1 MNPENTNKNN
11 GVLKIAI
18 IAGEHSGD
26 ILGADLI
33 TALKAQHPDAEFFGI
48 GGPHMQAQG
57 FNALFDMEELA
68 VMGIVEVLGRLRRL
82 LQVKREI
89 VAALLKNKPDVFVGI
104 DAPDFN
110 LPVELSLKQAGI
122 KTVHYVSPSV
132 WAWRHKRIFKI
143 AKATNMVLSLLPFEK
158 AFYDKYQVP
167 CTFVGHTLA
176 DTMPLEADKA
186 AAKAELGLDPAKPV
200 LAIMPGSRS
209 NEIKLLTADFLQA
222 ALLLQQQ
229 LPDIQFVT
237 NMVTAAK
244 AEQFNQI
251 KQHIAPDLVIRQFT
265 GQARQ
270 VLLAADATFIT
281 SGTATLEAMLAKC
294 LMVVAYRANWLTY
307 QIGRRLVKLKHFSLP
322 NLLAGRGMV
331 PELLQHAVTPRALV
345 DAMLPQLTTSRDALL
360 AEYTAL
366 HQSIKCDAS
375 VKAAQTI
382 LQVIEDDAV
391 PKA

>member
-1 MNPENTNKNN
+1 MQLSRP
-11 GVLKIAI
+11 LKIAI

-33 TALKAQHPDAEFFGI
+33 SALQATHPDAVFYGI
-48 GGPHMQAQG
+48 GGPRMQALG
-57 FNALFDMEELA
+57 FNAHFDMEELA
-68 VMGIVEVLGRLRRL
+68 VMGIVEVLGRLPRL
-82 LQVKREI
+82 LQVKRDI
-89 VAALLKNKPDVFVGI
+89 LAALLADKPDVFIGI

-110 LPVELSLKQAGI
+110 LPVELKLKQAGI

-143 AKATNMVLSLLPFEK
+143 AAATNMVLSLLPFEK

-176 DTMPLEADKA
+176 DAMPLDVDKT
-186 AAKAELGLDPAKPV
+186 AAKAELGLDPSRPV
-200 LAIMPGSRS
+200 LAIMPGSRT
-209 NEIKLLTADFLQA
+209 NEIKLLAPDFLQA
-222 ALLLQQQ
+222 ARLLQQQ
-229 LPDIQFVT
+229 LPELQLVT
-237 NMVTAAK
+237 NMVTTQKAA
-244 AEQFNQI
+244 QFNAIRQ
-251 KQHIAPDLVIRQFT
+251 QLAPELVITEFT

-307 QIGRRLVKLKHFSLP
+307 QIGKRLVKLAHFSLP

-331 PELLQHAVTPRALV
+331 PELLQHQVTPQALV
-345 DAMLPQLTTSRDALL
+345 DAMLPQLSANQQALL
-360 AEYTAL
+360 EEYRAI
-366 HQSIKCDAS
+366 HQQIKCNAS
-375 VKAAQTI
+375 ENAAAAI
-382 LQVIEDDAV
+382 LQVIHDDAV

>member
-1 MNPENTNKNN
+1 MPVKQP
-11 GVLKIAI
+11 LKIAI

-33 TALKAQHPDAEFFGI
+33 TALKAVHPDAVFYGI
-48 GGPHMQAQG
+48 GGPRMQALG
-57 FNALFDMEELA
+57 FTALFDMEELA
-68 VMGIVEVLGRLRRL
+68 VMGIVEVLGRLPRL
-82 LQVKREI
+82 LQVKRQI
-89 VAALLKNKPDVFVGI
+89 LAALLADKPDVFVGI

-110 LPVELSLKQAGI
+110 LPVELKLKQAGI

-143 AKATNMVLSLLPFEK
+143 AAATNMVLSLLPFEK

-167 CTFVGHTLA
+167 CTFVGHTMA
-176 DTMPLEADKA
+176 DTMPLDVDKA
-186 AAKAELGLDPAKPV
+186 TAKTALGLDSARPV
-200 LAIMPGSRS
+200 LALMPGSRT
-209 NEIKLLTADFLQA
+209 NEIKLLAGDFLQA

-229 LPDIQFVT
+229 LPELQFVT
-237 NMVTAAK
+237 NMVTEQK
-244 AEQFNQI
+244 ALQFNAI
-251 KQHIAPDLVIRQFT
+251 KQQIAPDLNITQFT

-307 QIGRRLVKLKHFSLP
+307 QIGKRLVKLAHFSLP

-331 PELLQHAVTPRALV
+331 PELLQHDVTPLALV
-345 DAMLPQLTTSRDALL
+345 NAMLPQLTASRDTLL
-360 AEYTAL
+360 AEYRSL

-375 VKAAQTI
+375 ARAAQAI
-382 LQVIEDDAV
+382 LKVVKDDVVSAS
-391 PKA
+391 

>member
-1 MNPENTNKNN
+1 MAITETP
-11 GVLKIAI
+11 LKIAI

-33 TALKAQHPDAEFFGI
+33 SALKAMHPDAVFYGI
-48 GGPHMQAQG
+48 GGPRMQALG

-68 VMGIVEVLGRLRRL
+68 VMGIVEVLGRLPRL

-89 VAALLKNKPDVFVGI
+89 LAALLADKPDVFVGI

-110 LPVELSLKQAGI
+110 LPVELKLKQAGI

-143 AKATNMVLSLLPFEK
+143 AAATNMVLSLLPFEK

-167 CTFVGHTLA
+167 CTFVGHTMA
-176 DTMPLEADKA
+176 DTMPLDVDKA
-186 AAKAELGLDPAKPV
+186 AAKAELGLQPDKLV
-200 LAIMPGSRS
+200 LAIMPGSRT
-209 NEIKLLTADFLQA
+209 NEIKLLADDFLQA

-229 LPDIQFVT
+229 FPDIQFVT

-244 AEQFNQI
+244 AAQFNAI
-251 KQHIAPDLVIRQFT
+251 KQQIAPGLHITEFT

-270 VLLAADATFIT
+270 VLLASDATFIT

-294 LMVVAYRANWLTY
+294 LMVVSYRANWLTY
-307 QIGRRLVKLKHFSLP
+307 QIGKRLVKLAHFSLP

-331 PELLQHAVTPRALV
+331 TELLQHQVTPQALV
-345 DAMLPQLTTSRDALL
+345 NAMVPLL
-360 AEYTAL
+360 SSERATLLQQYRVI
-366 HQSIKCDAS
+366 HQSIKCNAS
-375 VKAAQTI
+375 IKAAEAI
-382 LQVIEDDAV
+382 LQVANDV
-391 PKA
+391 VSTT

>member
-1 MNPENTNKNN
+1 MLAKQAF
-11 GVLKIAI
+11 KIAI

-33 TALKAQHPDAEFFGI
+33 KALKASHPDAVFYGI
-48 GGPHMQAQG
+48 GGPRMQALG

-68 VMGIVEVLGRLRRL
+68 VMGIVEVLGRLPRL
-82 LQVKREI
+82 LKVKREI
-89 VAALLKNKPDVFVGI
+89 VAALLADKPDVFVGI

-110 LPVELSLKQAGI
+110 LPVELELKQAGI

-143 AKATNMVLSLLPFEK
+143 QAATNMVLSLLPFEK

-167 CTFVGHTLA
+167 CTFVGHTMA
-176 DTMPLEADKA
+176 DTMPLDVDKA
-186 AAKAELGLDPAKPV
+186 AAKAELGLDPNRQVVA
-200 LAIMPGSRS
+200 LMPGSRT
-209 NEIKLLTADFLQA
+209 NEIKLLAGDFLQA

-229 LPDIQFVT
+229 FPDLQFVT
-237 NMVTAAK
+237 NMVTSAK
-244 AEQFNQI
+244 AAQFNAI
-251 KQHIAPDLVIRQFT
+251 KQQVAPELTIAQFT

-307 QIGRRLVKLKHFSLP
+307 QIGKRLVKLAHFSLP

-331 PELLQHAVTPRALV
+331 PELLQHQVSPQALV
-345 DAMLPQLTTSRDALL
+345 AAMLPQLTANRSQLL
-360 AEYTAL
+360 LEYRAI
-366 HQSIKCDAS
+366 HQQIKCDAS
-375 VKAAQTI
+375 AKAAQAI
-382 LQVIEDDAV
+382 LQVIQDDAV
-391 PKA
+391 PTA

>member
-1 MNPENTNKNN
+1 MQAAKP
-11 GVLKIAI
+11 LKIAI

-26 ILGADLI
+26 ILGADLMI
-33 TALKAQHPDAEFFGI
+33 ALKATHPDAVFYGI
-48 GGPHMQAQG
+48 GGPRMQALG
-57 FNALFDMEELA
+57 FTAHFDMEELA

-89 VAALLKNKPDVFVGI
+89 LATFMADKPDVFVGI

-110 LPVELSLKQAGI
+110 LPVELQLKQAGI

-143 AKATNMVLSLLPFEK
+143 AAATNMVLSLLPFEK

-167 CTFVGHTLA
+167 CTFVGHTMA
-176 DTMPLEADKA
+176 DSMPLEVNKA
-186 AAKAELGLDPAKPV
+186 VAKVELGLDSTKAV
-200 LAIMPGSRS
+200 LALMPGSRT
-209 NEIKLLTADFLQA
+209 NEIKLLAPDFLSA

-229 LPDIQFVT
+229 FPDLQFVC
-237 NMVTAAK
+237 NMVTDAK
-244 AEQFNQI
+244 AEQFKAI
-251 KQHIAPDLVIRQFT
+251 KAQLAPDLDVKLFI

-294 LMVVAYRANWLTY
+294 LMVVSYRANWLTY
-307 QIGRRLVKLKHFSLP
+307 QIGRRLVKLAHFSLP

-331 PELLQHAVTPRALV
+331 TELLQHQVTPQALV
-345 DAMLPQLTTSRDALL
+345 AAMTPLLTSQRDTLL
-360 AEYTAL
+360 SDYQQI

-375 VKAAQTI
+375 VKAAQAI
-382 LQVIEDDAV
+382 IQVVNNDVVSAS
-391 PKA
+391 

>member
-1 MNPENTNKNN
+1 MTAATP
-11 GVLKIAI
+11 LKIAI

-33 TALKAQHPDAEFFGI
+33 TALQQRHPDAVFYGI
-48 GGPHMQAQG
+48 GGPRMQALG

-89 VAALLKNKPDVFVGI
+89 VQALLNDKPDVFVGI

-110 LPVELSLKQAGI
+110 LPVELALKQAGI

-143 AKATNMVLSLLPFEK
+143 EAATHMVLSLLPFEK

-167 CTFVGHTLA
+167 CTFVGHTMA
-176 DTMPLEADKA
+176 DSMPLDVDKA
-186 AAKAELGLDPAKPV
+186 EAKSALGLDPTRPV
-200 LAIMPGSRS
+200 LAIMPGSRT
-209 NEIKLLTADFLQA
+209 NEIKLLAPDFLKA
-222 ALLLQQQ
+222 AVLLQQQ
-229 LPDIQFVT
+229 LPQLQFVT
-237 NMVTAAK
+237 NMVTEAK
-244 AEQFNQI
+244 AEQFNAI
-251 KQHIAPDLVIRQFT
+251 KQQIAPALAITSFT

-307 QIGRRLVKLKHFSLP
+307 QIGKRMVKLAHFSLP
-322 NLLAGRGMV
+322 NLLAGRAMV
-331 PELLQHAVTPRALV
+331 TELLQHEVTPQALV
-345 DAMLPQLTTSRDALL
+345 DAMTPLLSIEREPLL
-360 AEYTAL
+360 AQYRDI
-366 HQSIKCDAS
+366 HQTIKCNAS
-375 VKAAQTI
+375 EKAADAI
-382 LQVIEDDAV
+382 LQVIANDV
-391 PKA
+391 VSTT

>member
-1 MNPENTNKNN
+1 MQLGRP
-11 GVLKIAI
+11 LKIAI

-33 TALKAQHPDAEFFGI
+33 TALQATHRDAVFYGI
-48 GGPHMQAQG
+48 GGPRMQALG
-57 FNALFDMEELA
+57 FNAQFDMEELA
-68 VMGIVEVLGRLRRL
+68 VMGIVEVLGRLPRL
-82 LQVKREI
+82 LQVKRDI
-89 VAALLKNKPDVFVGI
+89 LAALLADKPDVFIGI

-110 LPVELSLKQAGI
+110 LPVELKLKQAGI

-143 AKATNMVLSLLPFEK
+143 AAATNMVLSLLPFEK

-167 CTFVGHTLA
+167 CTFVGHTMA
-176 DTMPLEADKA
+176 DTMPLDVDKA
-186 AAKAELGLDPAKPV
+186 AAKAELGLDPSRPV
-200 LAIMPGSRS
+200 LAIMPGSRT
-209 NEIKLLTADFLQA
+209 NEIKLLAPDFLQA
-222 ALLLQQQ
+222 ARLLQQQ
-229 LPDIQFVT
+229 LPALQLVT
-237 NMVTAAK
+237 NMVTTQKAA
-244 AEQFNQI
+244 QFNTI
-251 KQHIAPDLVIRQFT
+251 KQQLAPELAITEFT

-307 QIGRRLVKLKHFSLP
+307 QIGKRLVKLAHFSLP

-331 PELLQHAVTPRALV
+331 PELLQHQVTPQALV
-345 DAMLPQLTTSRDALL
+345 DAMLPQLSANRQALL
-360 AEYTAL
+360 EEYRAI
-366 HQSIKCDAS
+366 HQKIKCNAS
-375 VKAAQTI
+375 EKAAAAI
-382 LQVIEDDAV
+382 LQVINDDAV

>member
-1 MNPENTNKNN
+1 MQPDRP
-11 GVLKIAI
+11 LKIAI

-33 TALKAQHPDAEFFGI
+33 SALKATHPDAVFYGI
-48 GGPHMQAQG
+48 GGPRMQALG

-68 VMGIVEVLGRLRRL
+68 VMGIVEVLGRLPRL
-82 LQVKREI
+82 LQVKRDI
-89 VAALLKNKPDVFVGI
+89 LTALLADKPDVFIGI

-110 LPVELSLKQAGI
+110 LPVELKLKQAGI

-143 AKATNMVLSLLPFEK
+143 AAATNMVLSLLPFEK

-176 DTMPLEADKA
+176 DSMPLDVDKA
-186 AAKAELGLDPAKPV
+186 AAKAELGLDPSRPV
-200 LAIMPGSRS
+200 LAIMPGSRT
-209 NEIKLLTADFLQA
+209 NEIKLLAPDFLQA

-229 LPDIQFVT
+229 LPELQLVT
-237 NMVTAAK
+237 NMVTTQKAA
-244 AEQFNQI
+244 QFNTI
-251 KQHIAPDLVIRQFT
+251 KQQLAPELAITEFT

-307 QIGRRLVKLKHFSLP
+307 QIGKRLVKLAHFSLP

-331 PELLQHAVTPRALV
+331 PELLQHQVTPQALV
-345 DAMLPQLTTSRDALL
+345 DAMLPQLSANRQALL
-360 AEYTAL
+360 EAYRAI
-366 HQSIKCDAS
+366 HQQIKCNAS
-375 VKAAQTI
+375 EKAAAAI
-382 LQVIEDDAV
+382 LQVIQDDAV

>member
-1 MNPENTNKNN
+1 MKNN
-11 GVLKIAI
+11 KILKIAI

-33 TALKAQHPDAEFFGI
+33 TALKATHPDAVFYGI
-48 GGPHMQAQG
+48 GGPRMQALG

-68 VMGIVEVLGRLRRL
+68 VMGIVEVLGRLPRL
-82 LQVKREI
+82 LQVKRDI
-89 VAALLKNKPDVFVGI
+89 LAALLADKPDVFIGI

-110 LPVELSLKQAGI
+110 LPVELKLKQAGI

-143 AKATNMVLSLLPFEK
+143 AAATNMVLSLLPFEK

-167 CTFVGHTLA
+167 CTFVGHTMA
-176 DTMPLEADKA
+176 DAMPLDVDKA
-186 AAKAELGLDPAKPV
+186 AAKAELGLDPSRPV
-200 LAIMPGSRS
+200 LAIMPGSRT
-209 NEIKLLTADFLQA
+209 NEIKLLAPDFLQA
-222 ALLLQQQ
+222 ARLLQQKLPALQ
-229 LPDIQFVT
+229 LVT
-237 NMVTAAK
+237 NMVTTQKAA
-244 AEQFNQI
+244 QFNTI
-251 KQHIAPDLVIRQFT
+251 KQQLAPELAITEFT

-307 QIGRRLVKLKHFSLP
+307 QIGKRLVKLAHFSLP

-331 PELLQHAVTPRALV
+331 PELLQHQVTPQALV
-345 DAMLPQLTTSRDALL
+345 DAMLPQLSANRQALL
-360 AEYTAL
+360 EEYRAI
-366 HQSIKCDAS
+366 HQQIKCNAS
-375 VKAAQTI
+375 EKAAAAI
-382 LQVIEDDAV
+382 LQVIQHDTV

>member
-1 MNPENTNKNN
+1 MQLGRP
-11 GVLKIAI
+11 LKIAI

-33 TALKAQHPDAEFFGI
+33 TALKATHPDAVFYGI
-48 GGPHMQAQG
+48 GGPRMQALG

-68 VMGIVEVLGRLRRL
+68 VMGIVEVLGRLPRL

-89 VAALLKNKPDVFVGI
+89 LAAFLADKPDVFIGI

-110 LPVELSLKQAGI
+110 LPVELKLKQAGI

-143 AKATNMVLSLLPFEK
+143 AAATNMVLSLLPFEK

-176 DTMPLEADKA
+176 DSMPLDVDKA
-186 AAKAELGLDPAKPV
+186 AAKAELGLDPSRPV
-200 LAIMPGSRS
+200 LAIMPGSRT
-209 NEIKLLTADFLQA
+209 NEIKLLAPDFLQA
-222 ALLLQQQ
+222 ARLLQQQ
-229 LPDIQFVT
+229 LPELQLVT
-237 NMVTAAK
+237 NMVTTQKAA
-244 AEQFNQI
+244 QFN
-251 KQHIAPDLVIRQFT
+251 AIRQQLAPELSITEFT

-307 QIGRRLVKLKHFSLP
+307 QIGKRLVKLAHFSLP

-331 PELLQHAVTPRALV
+331 PELLQHQVTPQALV
-345 DAMLPQLTTSRDALL
+345 DAMLPQLSANRQALL
-360 AEYTAL
+360 EKYRAI
-366 HQSIKCDAS
+366 HQQIKCNAS
-375 VKAAQTI
+375 EKAAAAI
-382 LQVIEDDAV
+382 LQVINDDAV

>member
-1 MNPENTNKNN
+1 MATINRP
-11 GVLKIAI
+11 LKIAI

-33 TALKAQHPDAEFFGI
+33 TALKAIHPDAKFFGI
-48 GGPHMQAQG
+48 GGPRMQALG

-68 VMGIVEVLGRLRRL
+68 VMGIVEVLGRLPRL

-89 VAALLKNKPDVFVGI
+89 VAALLSDRPDVFVGI

-110 LPVELSLKQAGI
+110 LPVELQLKQAGI

-143 AKATNMVLSLLPFEK
+143 AAATNMVLSLLPFEK

-167 CTFVGHTLA
+167 CTFVGHTMA
-176 DTMPLEADKA
+176 DTMPLDVDKA
-186 AAKAELGLDPAKPV
+186 AAKAELGLVPDRPV
-200 LAIMPGSRS
+200 LAIMPGSRT
-209 NEIKLLTADFLQA
+209 NEIKLLAPDFLFA
-222 ALLLQQQ
+222 AKLLQAQF
-229 LPDIQFVT
+229 PDIQFVC
-237 NMVTAAK
+237 NMVTEAK
-244 AEQFNQI
+244 AAQFNTI
-251 KQHIAPDLVIRQFT
+251 KEQLAPQLNIT
-265 GQARQ
+265 LCIGQARQ
-270 VLLAADATFIT
+270 VLLASDATFIT

-307 QIGRRLVKLKHFSLP
+307 QIGRRLVKLAHFSLP

-331 PELLQHAVTPRALV
+331 TELLQHQVTPQALV
-345 DAMLPQLTTSRDALL
+345 DAMIPLLSSERDSLL
-360 AEYTAL
+360 AEYKSI

-375 VKAAQTI
+375 IKAAQAI
-382 LQVIEDDAV
+382 LQVIDNDVSAS
-391 PKA
+391 

>member
-1 MNPENTNKNN
+1 MLAKQA
-11 GVLKIAI
+11 LKIAI

-33 TALKAQHPDAEFFGI
+33 KALKAMHPDAVFYGI
-48 GGPHMQAQG
+48 GGPRMQALG

-68 VMGIVEVLGRLRRL
+68 VMGIVEVLGRLPRL
-82 LQVKREI
+82 LKVKREI
-89 VAALLKNKPDVFVGI
+89 VAALLADKPDVFVGI

-110 LPVELSLKQAGI
+110 LPVELELKQAGI

-143 AKATNMVLSLLPFEK
+143 QAATNMVLSLLPFEK

-167 CTFVGHTLA
+167 CTFVGHTMA
-176 DTMPLEADKA
+176 DTMPLEVDKA
-186 AAKAELGLDPAKPV
+186 AAKAELGLDPTRQV
-200 LAIMPGSRS
+200 VAIMPGSRT
-209 NEIKLLTADFLQA
+209 NEIKLLAPDFLQA
-222 ALLLQQQ
+222 AVLLQQQ
-229 LPDIQFVT
+229 FPDLQFVT

-244 AEQFNQI
+244 AAQFNTI
-251 KQHIAPDLVIRQFT
+251 KQQVAPELTITEFT

-307 QIGRRLVKLKHFSLP
+307 QIGKRLVKLAHFSLP

-331 PELLQHAVTPRALV
+331 PELLQHQVSPQALV
-345 DAMLPQLTTSRDALL
+345 AAMVPQLTANRSQLL
-360 AEYTAL
+360 LEYRSI
-366 HQSIKCDAS
+366 HQQIKCDAS
-375 VKAAQTI
+375 AKAAQAI
-382 LQVIEDDAV
+382 LQVIQDDAI
-391 PKA
+391 PTA

>member
-1 MNPENTNKNN
+1 MLAKQA
-11 GVLKIAI
+11 LKIAI

-33 TALKAQHPDAEFFGI
+33 KALKAMHPDAVFYGI
-48 GGPHMQAQG
+48 GGPRMQALG

-68 VMGIVEVLGRLRRL
+68 VMGIVEVLGRLPRL
-82 LQVKREI
+82 LKVKREI
-89 VAALLKNKPDVFVGI
+89 VAVLLADKPDVFVGI

-110 LPVELSLKQAGI
+110 LPVELELKQAGI

-143 AKATNMVLSLLPFEK
+143 QAATNMVLSLLPFEK

-167 CTFVGHTLA
+167 CTFVGHTMA
-176 DTMPLEADKA
+176 DTMPLDVDKA
-186 AAKAELGLDPAKPV
+186 AAKAELGLDPTRQV
-200 LAIMPGSRS
+200 VAIMPGSRT
-209 NEIKLLTADFLQA
+209 NEIKLLAPDFLQA
-222 ALLLQQQ
+222 AVLLQQQ
-229 LPDIQFVT
+229 FPDLQFVT

-244 AEQFNQI
+244 AAQFNAI
-251 KQHIAPDLVIRQFT
+251 KQQVAPELTIAEFT

-307 QIGRRLVKLKHFSLP
+307 QIGKRLVKLAHFSLP

-331 PELLQHAVTPRALV
+331 PELLQHQVSPQALV
-345 DAMLPQLTTSRDALL
+345 AAMLPQLTANRSQLL
-360 AEYTAL
+360 LEYRAI
-366 HQSIKCDAS
+366 HQQIKCDAS
-375 VKAAQTI
+375 AKAAQAI
-382 LQVIEDDAV
+382 LQVIQDDAV
-391 PKA
+391 PTA

>member
-1 MNPENTNKNN
+1 MQLGRP
-11 GVLKIAI
+11 LKIAI

-33 TALKAQHPDAEFFGI
+33 TALQANHRDAVFYGI
-48 GGPHMQAQG
+48 GGPRMQALG
-57 FNALFDMEELA
+57 FNAQFDMEELA
-68 VMGIVEVLGRLRRL
+68 VMGIVEVLGRLPRL
-82 LQVKREI
+82 LQVKRDI
-89 VAALLKNKPDVFVGI
+89 LAALLADKPDVFIGI

-110 LPVELSLKQAGI
+110 LPVELKLKQAGI

-143 AKATNMVLSLLPFEK
+143 AAATNMVLSLLPFEK

-167 CTFVGHTLA
+167 CTFVGHTMA
-176 DTMPLEADKA
+176 DTMPLDVDKA
-186 AAKAELGLDPAKPV
+186 AAKAELGLDPSRPV
-200 LAIMPGSRS
+200 LAIMPGSRT
-209 NEIKLLTADFLQA
+209 NEIKLLAPDFLQA
-222 ALLLQQQ
+222 ARLLQQQ
-229 LPDIQFVT
+229 LPALQLVT
-237 NMVTAAK
+237 NMVTTQKAA
-244 AEQFNQI
+244 QFNTI
-251 KQHIAPDLVIRQFT
+251 KQQLAPELAITEFT

-307 QIGRRLVKLKHFSLP
+307 QIGKRLVKLAHFSLP

-331 PELLQHAVTPRALV
+331 PELLQHQVTPQALV
-345 DAMLPQLTTSRDALL
+345 DAMLPQLSANRQALL
-360 AEYTAL
+360 EEYRAI
-366 HQSIKCDAS
+366 HQQIKCNAS
-375 VKAAQTI
+375 EKAAAAI
-382 LQVIEDDAV
+382 LQVINDDAV

>member
-1 MNPENTNKNN
+1 MPVADKP
-11 GVLKIAI
+11 LKIAI

-33 TALKAQHPDAEFFGI
+33 SALKAIHPDAVFYGI
-48 GGPHMQAQG
+48 GGPRMQALG

-68 VMGIVEVLGRLRRL
+68 VMGIVEVLGRLPRL

-89 VAALLKNKPDVFVGI
+89 LAALLADKPDVFVGI

-110 LPVELSLKQAGI
+110 LPVELKLKQAGI

-143 AKATNMVLSLLPFEK
+143 AAATNMVLSLLPFEK

-167 CTFVGHTLA
+167 CTFVGHTMA
-176 DTMPLEADKA
+176 DTMPLDVDKA
-186 AAKAELGLDPAKPV
+186 AAKAALGLQPDKLV
-200 LAIMPGSRS
+200 LAIMPGSRT
-209 NEIKLLTADFLQA
+209 NEIKLLAGDFLQA

-229 LPDIQFVT
+229 FPDIQFVT
-237 NMVTAAK
+237 NMVTSAK
-244 AEQFNQI
+244 AAQFNVI
-251 KQHIAPDLVIRQFT
+251 KQQIAPELNITGFT

-270 VLLAADATFIT
+270 VLLASDATFIT

-294 LMVVAYRANWLTY
+294 LMVVSYRANWLTY
-307 QIGRRLVKLKHFSLP
+307 QLGKRLVKLSHFSLP

-331 PELLQHAVTPRALV
+331 TELLQHQVTPQALV
-345 DAMLPQLTTSRDALL
+345 NAMVPLLSSERSALL
-360 AEYTAL
+360 QQYRVI
-366 HQSIKCDAS
+366 HQSIKCNAS
-375 VKAAQTI
+375 VKAAEAI
-382 LQVIEDDAV
+382 LQVADNVV
-391 PKA
+391 PTT